1 MKYLVGYFGCRMEN
15 KWEIVCERDDSGIRR
30 NGLMWME
37 LWYILNVELGE
48 FVDGLNIGLEK
59 G

>member
-1 MKYLVGYFGCRMEN
+1 MEN
-15 KWEIVCERDDSGIRR
+15 KWEIVCERDDSGTRR

-37 LWYILNVELGE
+37 LWYILNVEPGE
-48 FVDGLNIGLEK
+48 LVDGLNIGLEK